1 MAIQDSCQALTEK
14 ILTFRDERNWSQFH
28 TLKNLLISLNLE
40 TSELLEFAQWR
51 THQSLN
57 EHLKNDENL
66 EAFADECGDILIY
79 LLLICNECG
88 IDLVDAANIK
98 LGKNRQKY
106 PVEKSFG
113 SSKKYTEL

>member
-1 MAIQDSCQALTEK
+1 MANQDSCQALTDE
-14 ILTFRDERNWSQFH
+14 IVAFRDERNWSQFH
-28 TLKNLLISLNLE
+28 TLKNLLVSLNLE

-51 THQSLN
+51 DDQSLN
-57 EHLKNDENL
+57 EHLKNEENL

-79 LLLICNECG
+79 LLLICSECD
-88 IDLVDAANIK
+88 IDLVDAAHIK

>member
-1 MAIQDSCQALTEK
+1 MAIQDSCQALTDE
-14 ILTFRDERNWSQFH
+14 IVAFRDERNWSQFH
-28 TLKNLLISLNLE
+28 TLKNLLVSLNLE

-51 THQSLN
+51 DDKSLN
-57 EHLKNDENL
+57 EYLKNKKNL

-79 LLLICNECG
+79 LLLICSECG
-88 IDLVDAANIK
+88 IDLVDAAHIK